1 VIKHGVPQG
10 SILGPLLFLVYI
22 NDLPLNI
29 KEAKLVLYAD
39 DTNILV
45 VGKDEEDLQAKVSS
59 VTKQLDVWFFNNDLI
74 VNSIK
79 TVAMTFHLCQSKP
92 PYKPC
97 IVIQNTEIAYKT
109 EVKFLGMHITENL
122 NWQTHIYHLC
132 RSLSKDYYRIKSL
145 KNTLSNQ
152 MLWNIYFSYSQS
164 CLRYGIIFWGVS
176 KESIKILRIQ
186 KKVIRLIT
194 GLKKRESCKQKFKEN
209 RILTVT
215 SLYVLEV
222 LCFIKKYKGSLMQ
235 NYMIHEHNTRSKYD
249 LHTEFCNTSLYQK
262 SVINMGIRLYKFLPK
277 EIKKLDNFNCF
288 KKK

>member
-10 SILGPLLFLVYI
+10 SILGPFLFLVYI

-45 VGKDEEDLQAKVSS
+45 VGKDKEDLQAKVSL
-59 VTKQLDVWFFNNDLI
+59 VTKQLVVWFFSNDLI

-122 NWQTHIYHLC
+122 N
-132 RSLSKDYYRIKSL
+132 
-145 KNTLSNQ
+145 
-152 MLWNIYFSYSQS
+152 
-164 CLRYGIIFWGVS
+164 
-176 KESIKILRIQ
+176 
-186 KKVIRLIT
+186 
-194 GLKKRESCKQKFKEN
+194 
-209 RILTVT
+209 
-215 SLYVLEV
+215 
-222 LCFIKKYKGSLMQ
+222 
-235 NYMIHEHNTRSKYD
+235 
-249 LHTEFCNTSLYQK
+249 
-262 SVINMGIRLYKFLPK
+262 
-277 EIKKLDNFNCF
+277 
-288 KKK
+288 

>member
-1 VIKHGVPQG
+1 MIKDGVPQG
-10 SILGPLLFLVYI
+10 SILGPHLFLVYI

-109 EVKFLGMHITENL
+109 EVKFLGMHIRENL
-122 NWQTHIYHLC
+122 NWIGKLIFIIYA
-132 RSLSKDYYRIKSL
+132 
-145 KNTLSNQ
+145 
-152 MLWNIYFSYSQS
+152 
-164 CLRYGIIFWGVS
+164 V
-176 KESIKILRIQ
+176 
-186 KKVIRLIT
+186 V
-194 GLKKRESCKQKFKEN
+194 
-209 RILTVT
+209 
-215 SLYVLEV
+215 
-222 LCFIKKYKGSLMQ
+222 
-235 NYMIHEHNTRSKYD
+235 
-249 LHTEFCNTSLYQK
+249 
-262 SVINMGIRLYKFLPK
+262 
-277 EIKKLDNFNCF
+277 
-288 KKK
+288 